1 MSFATL
7 QTSINKAI
15 AQGFSI
21 KGQRSFAYGASKN
34 LQQFFMHVFPKPNI

>member
-1 MSFATL
+1 MPFATL
-7 QTSINKAI
+7 QMPIDKAI

-34 LQQFFMHVFPKPNI
+34 VQQFFMHIYPQIG